1 MSESDFYTVNDRYKA
16 QDVAS
21 EWPAWELQACGS
33 AAPAPE
39 PATSDAP
46 AGSDDAG
53 AVPPRLDPLGPWFSA
68 RLTFADGARIDV
80 LVAVSG
86 DRITV
91 EDVRA
96 DPPLTLEGL
105 AELARW
111 IEGPLDDA
119 CRLATGRPRKP
130 RPTPALAKEP
140 GEEEGDG
147 AAPERGAGPTG
158 AGAAGAEA
166 MADVAV
172 SWAGEA
178 AAVESSASVAPI
190 ESIASGGSSEPGGI
204 VGSGGIEGSGGLMGV
219 GGPLRPGGTVE
230 FGEHVE
236 PVEPVGLGG
245 SVEPGE
251 VLPSIVPAMSTESV
265 EYSEPAES
273 AEPAEPV
280 GSATSAAAS
289 AVSAASVMSAASAT
303 PARPPDPSECSPPTA
318 LTRSRASERH
328 RVVADAYREA
338 QRDGRD
344 PVLAVM
350 TVTGRNRRRS
360 LRLIAGARDE
370 GLLTPRHHKR

>member
-1 MSESDFYTVNDRYKA
+1 M
-16 QDVAS
+16 AS

-39 PATSDAP
+39 LAASDAP
-46 AGSDDAG
+46 TGSDDAG
-53 AVPPRLDPLGPWFSA
+53 VVPPRLDPLGPWFSA

-147 AAPERGAGPTG
+147 AAPERGTGPTG
-158 AGAAGAEA
+158 DGAAGAEA

-178 AAVESSASVAPI
+178 APVESIASVAPI
-190 ESIASGGSSEPGGI
+190 ESIASGGSSEPGGF
-204 VGSGGIEGSGGLMGV
+204 VGSGGTEGSGALMDV

-230 FGEHVE
+230 FGEHVV
-236 PVEPVGLGG
+236 PVEPGG
-245 SVEPGE
+245 STEPGE
-251 VLPSIVPAMSTESV
+251 ALASIVPAMSTESV

-273 AEPAEPV
+273 AEPV

-289 AVSAASVMSAASAT
+289 AMSATSATSAASAT

>member
-172 SWAGEA
+172 SWAGEV
-178 AAVESSASVAPI
+178 AAVESTASVAPI
-190 ESIASGGSSEPGGI
+190 ESGGSSEPGGI

-350 TVTGRNRRRS
+350 AVTGRNRRRS

>member
-1 MSESDFYTVNDRYKA
+1 M
-16 QDVAS
+16 
-21 EWPAWELQACGS
+21 
-33 AAPAPE
+33 
-39 PATSDAP
+39 
-46 AGSDDAG
+46 
-53 AVPPRLDPLGPWFSA
+53 PPRLDPLGPWFSA

-140 GEEEGDG
+140 GEEEGGG

-178 AAVESSASVAPI
+178 AAVESTASVAPI
-190 ESIASGGSSEPGGI
+190 ESIESIESGGSSEPGGF

-236 PVEPVGLGG
+236 PVGLGG
-245 SVEPGE
+245 SVKPGE
-251 VLPSIVPAMSTESV
+251 ALPSIVPAMSTESV

-289 AVSAASVMSAASAT
+289 AVSAASAMSAASAT

>member
-190 ESIASGGSSEPGGI
+190 ESIESGGSSEPGGI

-251 VLPSIVPAMSTESV
+251 ALPSIVPAMSTESV

-289 AVSAASVMSAASAT
+289 AASAMSAASAT

-350 TVTGRNRRRS
+350 AVTGRNRRRS